1 MKRQYLVNKATGQKY
16 RINGYVQASDLSDR
30 WTLVQSFTSAFLCEI
45 GRPPPKV
52 DLRPRMTKVENHSAT
67 GSW

>member
-16 RINGYVQASDLSDR
+16 RVNGCMSSSNMAERSALG
-30 WTLVQSFTSAFLCEI
+30 QSFMSLI
-45 GRPPPKV
+45 YSGVGRLPPKV
-52 DLRPRMTKVENHSAT
+52 DLRPRMTKVENQSAA